1 VCSAEFAAE
10 RARAFLSMASEPE
23 GPAADT
29 IISDGN
35 RQATPDEVTQADEQ
49 WPVSD
54 LYYVD
59 SVDATAAGA
68 VDDDPASTTVV
79 TTSGVGSVR
88 RRLPHGFGVGGMLAA
103 LGVLAALVFGG
114 VLLGLSD
121 DEPTATAQGPT
132 SPTSTT
138 PPAETTPAPSSP
150 AQVEVAG
157 VEGISLAEARDQLE
171 RQGLEVRVTRSPSER
186 PRGDVLSQA
195 PPAGSRVDEGT
206 VVALV
211 ASLGTGSGEQPAEGA
226 VQVPRVVGLS
236 ASEAVEEL
244 RDAGLEARVR
254 QVASSERQGTVVDQT
269 PSQGTE
275 VADGTA
281 VELEVARPRATAVE
295 RIEVPDVI
303 GSAAASARSELRA
316 AGLKVTTIGVVSQES
331 PGTVISQSPRA
342 GADVR
347 KGSRVLLTVSTGPA
361 KVDVPD
367 VSGLDEAAARVEL
380 ERAGFVV
387 RVTDE
392 STTDPAQDGIVI
404 RQTPAGGSG
413 AQDGDAV
420 TIVVGRLG

>member
-1 VCSAEFAAE
+1 
-10 RARAFLSMASEPE
+10 MASEPE

-29 IISDGN
+29 TRSSPPGTDASD
-35 RQATPDEVTQADEQ
+35 RRDHAADEH

-59 SVDATAAGA
+59 SVDAAAAGA

-79 TTSGVGSVR
+79 TTSGAGSVR

-132 SPTSTT
+132 SPTS
-138 PPAETTPAPSSP
+138 PFDYIAGGDDSGAVFHPA
-150 AQVEVAG
+150 G
-157 VEGISLAEARDQLE
+157 RGRRRRGISLAEARNQLE
-171 RQGLEVRVTRSPSER
+171 RQGLKVRVTRSPSER

-211 ASLGTGSGEQPAEGA
+211 ASQGTGSGEQPTEGA
-226 VQVPRVVGLS
+226 VEVPRVVGLS

-269 PSQGTE
+269 PSQGSR
-275 VADGTA
+275 VADGSA
-281 VELEVARPRATAVE
+281 VELEVARPRAAAVE

-303 GSAAASARSELRA
+303 GSAAAAARSALRA
-316 AGLKVTTIGVVSQES
+316 AGLKVTTTGVVSQEP

-361 KVDVPD
+361 TVEVPD
-367 VSGLDEAAARVEL
+367 VTGLDEAAARSEL

-404 RQTPAGGSG
+404 GQTPTGGSG
-413 AQDGDAV
+413 AQDGDA
-420 TIVVGRLG
+420 GDDRRRPPRLRADAAVAPPGP